1 MRKGQRFT
9 HARLDTWASRGR
21 GTGFGSHYLPWH
33 QVTRGDPGSRGRS
46 HLINWRLGRLHH
58 LLSDHELLIMGFSAM
73 VPGVVDIRE
82 QFPLSLSPH
91 PRELSLV
98 NREEFG
104 RIAPGTLEL
113 ADSLGIRHPR
123 LGAVKNEDWWVMST
137 DLLLTINQGSLT
149 QLVAISVKY
158 DNELARGRTLELLQL
173 EREYWR
179 CQGVPWLLITPS
191 TYAPEVGATVRH
203 ALPWALVPEVIPN
216 LVMEGIAELGSK
228 LHGGTFDRAL
238 SSISTAFNCTRSD
251 AQFLLWGAVWAGV
264 LPVDLSMRMDPNA
277 IVRVIPSADFL
288 SMNPVV
294 SRRSA
299 WQA

>member
-1 MRKGQRFT
+1 MRKGKRFT
-9 HARLDTWASRGR
+9 PARLSAWEERGR
-21 GTGFGSHYLPWH
+21 GTGFGSHYSPWH

-82 QFPLSLSPH
+82 QFPLSLLPH
-91 PRELSLV
+91 PQELSLV
-98 NREEFG
+98 NGEEFG
-104 RIAPGTLEL
+104 RIVPGTLEL
-113 ADSLGIRHPR
+113 AETLGIRHPR

-137 DLLLTINQGSLT
+137 DLLLTISLGSST
-149 QLVAISVKY
+149 QLIAVSIKY
-158 DNELARGRTLELLQL
+158 DNDLASVRTRELLQL

-191 TYAPEVGATVRH
+191 TYVLEVGLTVRH
-203 ALPWALVPEVIPN
+203 ALPWALVPEVLPGRV
-216 LVMEGIAELGSK
+216 LKGVADLGVK
-228 LHGGTFDRAL
+228 LHGASFDRAL
-238 SSISTAFNCTRSD
+238 LSISTAFNCNRSD

-277 IVRVIPSADFL
+277 IVRVIPFADFW
-288 SMNPVV
+288 SMNPIA

-299 WQA
+299 WQ

>member
-1 MRKGQRFT
+1 MRKGKRFT
-9 HARLDTWASRGR
+9 PARLSAWEERGR

-73 VPGVVDIRE
+73 EPGLVDIRE

-91 PRELSLV
+91 PQELSLV
-98 NREEFG
+98 KGEEFG
-104 RIAPGTLEL
+104 RIVPGTLEL
-113 ADSLGIRHPR
+113 ADTIGVRHPR
-123 LGAVKNEDWWVMST
+123 LGAVKNKDWWVMST
-137 DLLLTINQGSLT
+137 DLLLTISQGSST
-149 QLVAISVKY
+149 QLVAISIKY
-158 DNELARGRTLELLQL
+158 DNELASVRTRELLQL

-179 CQGVPWLLITPS
+179 RQGVPWLLITPS
-191 TYAPEVGATVRH
+191 TYSLEVGLTVRH
-203 ALPWALVPEVIPN
+203 ALPWALVPDVFPS
-216 LVMEGIAELGSK
+216 LVLQRVAELGAK

-238 SSISTAFNCTRSD
+238 LSISTAFNCTRSD

-277 IVRVIPSADFL
+277 IVRVIPSSDFW
-288 SMNPVV
+288 SMNPIA

-299 WQA
+299 WQW

>member
-1 MRKGQRFT
+1 MRKGKRFT
-9 HARLDTWASRGR
+9 PARLDAWEKRGR
-21 GTGFGSHYLPWH
+21 GTGFGSNYLPWH

-91 PRELSLV
+91 PLELSLV
-98 NREEFG
+98 NGEEFG

-113 ADSLGIRHPR
+113 ADTLGIRHPR
-123 LGAVKNEDWWVMST
+123 LGAAKNKDWWVMST
-137 DLLLTINQGSLT
+137 DLLLTIGRDYLT
-149 QLVAISVKY
+149 RLVAISIKY
-158 DNELARGRTLELLQL
+158 DNDLASGRTRELLQL

-191 TYAPEVGATVRH
+191 TYSLEVGLTMRH
-203 ALPWALVPEVIPN
+203 ALPWALVPDVLPN
-216 LVMEGIAELGSK
+216 PVLQRVAELGEK
-228 LHGGTFDRAL
+228 LHGATLDCAL
-238 SSISTAFNCTRSD
+238 LSISTAFKCTRSE
-251 AQFLLWGAVWAGV
+251 AQFLFWGAVWAGV
-264 LPVDLSMRMDPNA
+264 LPIDLSMRMDPSA
-277 IVRVIPSADFL
+277 IVRVIPYSDFW
-288 SMNPVV
+288 SMNPIA

-299 WQA
+299 WQ

>member
-1 MRKGQRFT
+1 MRKGKRFT
-9 HARLDTWASRGR
+9 PARLSAWEERGR
-21 GTGFGSHYLPWH
+21 GTGFGSHYSPWH

-82 QFPLSLSPH
+82 QFPLSLLLH
-91 PRELSLV
+91 PQELSLV
-98 NREEFG
+98 NGEEFG
-104 RIAPGTLEL
+104 RIVPGTLEL
-113 ADSLGIRHPR
+113 AETLGIRHPR

-137 DLLLTINQGSLT
+137 DLLLTISLGSST
-149 QLVAISVKY
+149 QLIAVSIKY
-158 DNELARGRTLELLQL
+158 DNDLASVRTRELLQL

-191 TYAPEVGATVRH
+191 TYVLEVGLTVRH
-203 ALPWALVPEVIPN
+203 ALPWALVPEVLPGPV
-216 LVMEGIAELGSK
+216 LKGVADLGVK
-228 LHGGTFDRAL
+228 LHGASFDRAL
-238 SSISTAFNCTRSD
+238 LSISTAFNCNRSD

-277 IVRVIPSADFL
+277 MVRVIPFADFW
-288 SMNPVV
+288 SMNPIA

-299 WQA
+299 WQ